1 MASKD
6 GVGDGSK
13 TPSEI
18 NKEDVET
25 WTSRQIEY
33 LFRRRA
39 SFKGA
44 VTKISKKVTDVISK
58 NASRTVLRSVKE
70 RVLQALQDASKT
82 TQEVIA
88 LQSDDVTGRA

>member
-25 WTSRQIEY
+25 WTSWQIEY
-33 LFRRRA
+33 LFRRRE